1 MWIIVFLSIFLA
13 TYMTTL
19 IGLFDIFSW
28 TFFFA
33 YEVYFVACNF
43 YNIDFRWYQS
53 YVFLGKLI
61 GALKVT
67 VLCDNGQNL
76 DN

>member
-1 MWIIVFLSIFLA
+1 M
-13 TYMTTL
+13 
-19 IGLFDIFSW
+19 
-28 TFFFA
+28 
-33 YEVYFVACNF
+33 YEIYFVACHF
-43 YNIDFRWYQS
+43 TILTVGGIRAMS
-53 YVFLGKLI
+53 IGKHI